1 MEPFQQE
8 PSFFVFNEQNR
19 KGIYNSIYALV
30 KHGFDY
36 PSLCEMSLEEYQY
49 YVRLFN
55 EKQDEETLRL
65 AQAERQAAAKARMQD
80 GKPIGEVVPHAPK

>member
-1 MEPFQQE
+1 
-8 PSFFVFNEQNR
+8 
-19 KGIYNSIYALV
+19 
-30 KHGFDY
+30 
-36 PSLCEMSLEEYQY
+36 MSLEEYQY